1 MATKDY
7 RYIGNALRYKFSK
20 EHPPKSD
27 SLAEYMPSILSIS
40 ADVIDLYNKP
50 NNKMQCKMEIAN
62 CSVHENC
69 EEESDCDSSK
79 RVFYTYRKEHLLVL
93 EKPEKLDNNLRIDN
107 CYPNEKGNPLGELWA
122 KGVYELAFKVLYQY
136 YEVIP
141 WSMCYWHIDYYE
153 EILASIFLFCPKILC
168 YAIKK
173 ELDVSDKADI
183 HVTSAIQKCLDFSIR
198 LDKKIKDEK
207 DIKKKKEREDFYKK
221 ILNEINSF
229 HIMRDVEIA
238 LTKDSDQ
245 NSSIGDVVKKTMEV
259 SSDVVSKTRKVLLEW
274 SKQKDKKVFA
284 RDLKKLIGDNNYNYI
299 YENRPYAS

>member
-27 SLAEYMPSILSIS
+27 SLAEYMPSILAIS
-40 ADVIDLYNKP
+40 ADVIDLCHKP
-50 NNKMQCKMEIAN
+50 NNKMTCKMEIAN
-62 CSVHENC
+62 CSDHENC
-69 EEESDCDSSK
+69 EEESDCNSSK

-93 EKPEKLDNNLRIDN
+93 EKPEKLDDNLRIDN
-107 CYPNEKGNPLGELWA
+107 HYPNEKANPLGEVCA
-122 KGVYELAFKVLYQY
+122 KGVYELAFQVLYQY

-141 WSMCYWHIDYYE
+141 WKTCYWPIDYYE

-198 LDKKIKDEK
+198 LDKKIVEEK
-207 DIKKKKEREDFYKK
+207 KIKSKKERKEFYNN

-238 LTKDSDQ
+238 LTKDFDQ
-245 NSSIGDVVKKTMEV
+245 NSSIGDVVKKAMEV
-259 SSDVVSKTRKVLLEW
+259 SSNVVSETRKVLEEW
-274 SKQKDKKVFA
+274 SKQKDKKVFE
-284 RDLKKLIGDNNYNYI
+284 RDLEKLIGDNNYSYI
-299 YENRPYAS
+299 YWNYAHAS